1 MAEKHS
7 VALVEKK
14 KVQGTSENA
23 ANMAAMQFGR
33 VDEYKDSK
41 EDFKSYM
48 ERFEQWLLAND
59 IPNEK
64 KVSVFLS
71 IVGADTYGLLKN
83 LVTPTKSSEMQV
95 HPAAACRSRRGCTW
109 GGAARAAPPT
119 MLLIG

>member
-14 KVQGTSENA
+14 KVQGMSENA

-33 VDEYKDSK
+33 VDEYKDLK
-41 EDFKSYM
+41 EDFESYM

-71 IVGADTYGLLKN
+71 VVGADTYGLLKN
-83 LVTPTKSSEMQV
+83 LVTPTKPSEMSYNELKT
-95 HPAAACRSRRGCTW
+95 A
-109 GGAARAAPPT
+109 
-119 MLLIG
+119 LLAQYRP